1 MEFLDPLAVHDIS
14 LASRDVLHVTSVD
27 EHHLEASLFE
37 DVVDRDPV
45 HAGGLHRHGVDAAG
59 LKPVDHAIQVRR
71 ERLESADR
79 FRISIDRH
87 GHVVVPGPAVD
98 PCGIGLDPLER
109 LRLLCLG
116 RAGTLASNAVTF
128 HRLLLHARG
137 VVSNRGQGAV
147 VDILLNGITQA
158 RHQ

>member
-1 MEFLDPLAVHDIS
+1 M
-14 LASRDVLHVTSVD
+14 
-27 EHHLEASLFE
+27 
-37 DVVDRDPV
+37 
-45 HAGGLHRHGVDAAG
+45 
-59 LKPVDHAIQVRR
+59 VRLR
-71 ERLESADR
+71 NTARTRLPAC
-79 FRISIDRH
+79 
-87 GHVVVPGPAVD
+87 PAVD

-137 VVSNRGQGAV
+137 VVSSRGQVAV
-147 VDILLNGITQA
+147 VDILLHGITQA